1 MATITNFPS
10 PGRHEPESW
19 GGPPRVIEEASF
31 DFRRVIGA
39 LLRRKFMIVGMMATG
54 LGLSFV
60 YTSQLTPLYS
70 ASVTVLI
77 EGNRNNVLN
86 IEQVAK
92 GLTPDYYTNETQA
105 AVIQSR
111 DIAGKVVDRLE
122 LSKDPRFNPELAPP
136 RASLWTVARE
146 TVSGWIAGWI
156 ETWFDSGM
164 AAKQDAGDKDPWAGY
179 SPQEKRIAQR
189 ETLIDIFLSGL
200 SVIPSQRAL
209 LVEIEY
215 VSASP
220 EIAAKAANA
229 VAEVYILEQLAD
241 KGNVTQKA
249 SKWLAQRATELRQRL
264 IDSEKRLE
272 KFRRQSG
279 IMEVQGVSLFREQAA
294 KLNIDLVT
302 ARTRRGEAEAR
313 YRQVQNLLKTGGI
326 ETAAAVLDSPLIQR
340 LREQESTVHRKFGEM
355 KTQVRAAHP
364 SMALVRNEL
373 ADVRSNI
380 AAEVNRIVVN
390 LGNEL
395 EIAKVRERGFAAE
408 LKRLESQIDTQN
420 DSAVTLRTLQSE
432 VHANKQLYET
442 VISRFKETGVVGDDL
457 QQADAKTISP
467 AMVPGMPFY
476 PQKSIMMAVALF
488 FATAF
493 GIALAIILEVLDNGF
508 RTLEQIEEIT
518 GMPAIGMVPRLSRQ
532 DRARKP
538 HEVVSERPDSLIG
551 ESIRT
556 IQTSLLL
563 SGSREAPK
571 VVLVTSSIPG
581 EGKTSIALSL
591 ASLAA
596 RTGNRSIAIDCDLRR
611 ASLHQTLKVSND
623 VGLSHYLSGQ
633 AELEDIVQVDPAS
646 GLHYISAGAR
656 VPHPTDLL
664 GSQRMYGLLQQL
676 EAAYDSVILDT
687 PPLLAVS
694 DALVL
699 VRAVDRVVFV
709 VKWETTRRDS
719 VIASVK
725 QIAEAGA
732 HIGGLVLSQVDLR
745 KQAKYGYSSGS
756 GYYYGDGQKYF
767 SG

>member
-1 MATITNFPS
+1 MATVTNFPS
-10 PGRHEPESW
+10 SGRGDRDSW
-19 GGPPRVIEEASF
+19 GGPPQINEERSF
-31 DFRRVIGA
+31 DPRRIIGA
-39 LLRRKFMIVGMMATG
+39 LLRRKLMIAAIMATG

-60 YTSQLTPLYS
+60 YANQLTPLY
-70 ASVTVLI
+70 AANVMVLI

-86 IEQVAK
+86 IENVAK

-105 AVIQSR
+105 AVIRSR
-111 DIAGKVVDRLE
+111 DIAGKVVDKLE
-122 LSKDPRFNPELAPP
+122 LLKDPRFNPEIARPQ
-136 RASLWTVARE
+136 ASLWDITYNAV
-146 TVSGWIAGWI
+146 VGWLGGLLEFAGWP
-156 ETWFDSGM
+156 
-164 AAKQDAGDKDPWAGY
+164 DAGDRNDDSSAGY
-179 SPQEKRIAQR
+179 SPQQMRIAQR
-189 ETLIDIFLSGL
+189 EMMIDIFLSGL

-215 VSASP
+215 VSSSP
-220 EIAAKAANA
+220 EIAANAANA
-229 VAEVYILEQLAD
+229 VAEIYILDQLAD
-241 KGNVTQKA
+241 KGSVTQKA

-272 KFRRQSG
+272 KFRRKSG
-279 IMEVQGVSLFREQAA
+279 IMEVQGGSLFREQAA

-302 ARTRRGEAEAR
+302 ARTSRGEAAAR
-313 YRQVQNLLKTGGI
+313 YRQVQTLLKTGGI

-340 LREQESTVHRKFGEM
+340 LREQESTVLRKFGEM

-364 SMALVRNEL
+364 RMTLVRNEL
-373 ADVRSNI
+373 KDVRSNI
-380 AAEVNRIVVN
+380 AAEVHRIVVN

-395 EIAKVRERGFAAE
+395 EIARVRERGFATE

-442 VISRFKETGVVGDDL
+442 VISRFKETGVVGENL

-467 AMVPGMPFY
+467 ATVPGLPFY
-476 PQKSIMMAVALF
+476 PQKSVMMAVAFF
-488 FATAF
+488 FATAI
-493 GIALAIILEVLDNGF
+493 GIALAIVLEILDNGF
-508 RTLEQIEEIT
+508 RTLEQLEDIT
-518 GMPAIGMVPRLSRQ
+518 GMPTIGIVPKLSRQ
-532 DRARKP
+532 DRAKKP
-538 HEVVSERPDSLIG
+538 HQVVTEQPDSLIG

-556 IQTSLLL
+556 IQTSLML
-563 SGSREAPK
+563 SGSHEQPN
-571 VVLVTSSIPG
+571 VILVTSSVPG
-581 EGKTSIALSL
+581 EGKTSIALSMAGL
-591 ASLAA
+591 SA

-611 ASLHQTLKVSND
+611 ASLHQTLEVSND
-623 VGLSHYLSGQ
+623 VGLSNYLSGQ
-633 AELEDIVQVDPAS
+633 AEFEDIVQIDPAS

-656 VPHPTDLL
+656 VAHPIDLL

-676 EAAYDSVILDT
+676 EATYDSVILDT

-709 VKWETTRRDS
+709 VRWETTRRES

-732 HIGGLVLSQVDLR
+732 QIGGLVLSQVDLR
-745 KQAKYGYSSGS
+745 KQAKYGYSSGT
-756 GYYYGDGQKYF
+756 GYYYGDGTKY
-767 SG
+767 SS

>member
-1 MATITNFPS
+1 MATVTNFPS
-10 PGRHEPESW
+10 PGRREPESW
-19 GGPPRVIEEASF
+19 SGQSHTPEESGFDPRRI
-31 DFRRVIGA
+31 IGA
-39 LLRRKFMIVGMMATG
+39 LLRRKWMIAGIMAIG

-60 YTSQLTPLYS
+60 YANQLTPLYS

-77 EGNRNNVLN
+77 EGSRNNVVN
-86 IEQVAK
+86 IENVAK

-105 AVIQSR
+105 AIIQSR

-122 LSKDPRFNPELAPP
+122 LIKDPRFNPEISPP
-136 RASLWTVARE
+136 QASVWDTA
-146 TVSGWIAGWI
+146 SGAATAWVGAWLKAWFGYGDSADSAAGN
-156 ETWFDSGM
+156 E
-164 AAKQDAGDKDPWAGY
+164 DPWFGY
-179 SPQEKRIAQR
+179 SPQEKRVAQR
-189 ETLIDIFLSGL
+189 EMLVDIFLSGL

-215 VSASP
+215 VSAWP
-220 EIAAKAANA
+220 EFAADAANA
-229 VAEVYILEQLAD
+229 VAEVYILDQLAD
-241 KGNVTQKA
+241 KGTVTQKA
-249 SKWLAQRATELRQRL
+249 SKWLSQRATELRQRL

-272 KFRRQSG
+272 KFRRKSG

-302 ARTRRGEAEAR
+302 ARTRRGEAAAR
-313 YRQVQNLLKTGGI
+313 FRQVQNLLKTGGI

-340 LREQESTVHRKFGEM
+340 LREQESTVLRKFGEM

-364 SMALVRNEL
+364 SMTLVRNEL
-373 ADVRSNI
+373 KDVRSNI

-442 VISRFKETGVVGDDL
+442 IISRFKETGVVGEDM

-467 AMVPGMPFY
+467 ATVPGFPFY
-476 PQKSIMMAVALF
+476 PQKGVMMAVALF
-488 FATAF
+488 FATAI
-493 GIALAIILEVLDNGF
+493 GIALAVVLELLDNGF
-508 RTLEQIEEIT
+508 RTLEQLEEIT
-518 GMPAIGMVPRLSRQ
+518 GMPAIGVVPNLSRQ

-538 HEVVSERPDSLIG
+538 HEVVMERPDSLIG
-551 ESIRT
+551 EAIRT
-556 IQTSLLL
+556 IQTSLML
-563 SGSREAPK
+563 SGSDEQPN
-571 VVLVTSSIPG
+571 VILVTSSIPG
-581 EGKTSIALSL
+581 EGKTSIALSM
-591 ASLAA
+591 AGLAA
-596 RTGNRSIAIDCDLRR
+596 RSGNRSIAIDCDLRR
-611 ASLHQTLKVSND
+611 ASLHQTLKVSNE
-623 VGLSHYLSGQ
+623 VGLSNYLSGQ
-633 AELEDIVQVDPAS
+633 AEFEDIVQVDPES

-656 VPHPTDLL
+656 VPHPIDLL

-676 EAAYDSVILDT
+676 EATYDSVILDT

-709 VKWETTRRDS
+709 VRWETTRRES
-719 VIASVK
+719 VLASVK
-725 QIAEAGA
+725 QISEAGA

-745 KQAKYGYSSGS
+745 KQAKYGYSSGT
-756 GYYYGDGQKYF
+756 GYYYGDDAKH
-767 SG
+767 SS